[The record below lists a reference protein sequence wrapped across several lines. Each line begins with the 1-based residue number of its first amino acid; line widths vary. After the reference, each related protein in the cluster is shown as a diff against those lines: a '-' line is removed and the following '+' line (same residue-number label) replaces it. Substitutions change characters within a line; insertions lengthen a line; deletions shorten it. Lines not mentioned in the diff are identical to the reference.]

1 MIFNMRLKRIKAFVW
16 KHRILST
23 ILILLSIVYWFS
35 LPGRLFPDNYSTVLL
50 DRNGALLGARTASDG
65 QWRFPQD
72 TAVSPKFNRCLIE
85 FEDRF
90 FYKHPGFNPGAIVRA
105 LRQNISARKVVSGG
119 STISMQVIRLYR
131 KNKRR
136 SFFEKF
142 IEIILATRL
151 EIRYTKD
158 EILGIYAS
166 QAPFGGNVVG
176 VQAASW
182 RYFARP
188 AKDLSWA
195 EASLLAILPNSP
207 SSIHPGKNRQKLLNK
222 RNKLLAR
229 LKEKGVI
236 DAQTYE
242 LSLLEPIPEK
252 PYKLPDIAPHL
263 TSLVRRDY
271 PNQLLTSTLV
281 KGYQDNLNRQV
292 NDYMNQL
299 LVNGIHNACAI
310 VIDVK
315 TGEILA
321 YIANVPN
328 DRMRVDGQ
336 DVDLITSPRSTGSIL
351 KPILFAAMQSEGSL
365 LPGTM
370 IPDIPTFISG
380 FKPENYDQ
388 SFDGAVPAK
397 RALSRSL
404 NIPCVRM
411 LQSYGIP
418 KFQHLLTNFGMSSL
432 VYNPDHYGLTLIVG
446 GAEGRL
452 YEIAG
457 MYYKMAHILRKFNQ
471 NNIYPDSVPEIDFL
485 LKNGRKK
492 WFMTEKV
499 NKLDA
504 GSIWLTFDALLEVN
518 RPDEESGWVHM
529 GSSRRIA
536 WKTGTS
542 YGFRDA
548 WAIGSTPE
556 YVVGVWAGNA
566 SGEGRPGLT
575 GVGAAAPLMFQIFSS
590 LPATSWFKV
599 PYDDLDRVPV
609 CRESGYKA
617 GPDCPVIDTIY
628 AARNAERSDIC
639 PYHKLLYLSSDRK
652 YRVNAQCYGT
662 AKMVNEPWFILP
674 PAMEWFY
681 RKKNLFYK
689 TIPPVMSGC
698 SDDDKLTFMELIY
711 PSEQAR
717 IFIPRGLDGITGK
730 TIFEIAHRNPNA
742 TIYWHI
748 DDEYL
753 GTTQTQHQMA
763 ITPKPGKHILSVV
776 DNEGRTLLRKFEV
789 LE

>member
-1 MIFNMRLKRIKAFVW
+1 MWGEKIKSFVW
-16 KHRILST
+16 KHRVLCF
-23 ILILLSIVYWFS
+23 ILLLLFIGYWFS
-35 LPGRLFPDNYSTVLL
+35 LPARLFPDNYSTVLL

-72 TAVSPKFNRCLIE
+72 TAVSSKFNSCLVE
-85 FEDRF
+85 FEDRY
-90 FYKHPGFNPGAIVRA
+90 FYKHPGFNPGSIFRA
-105 LRQNISARKVVSGG
+105 LRQNISAGKVVSGG
-119 STISMQVIRLYR
+119 STLSMQVIRLYR
-131 KNKRR
+131 NNKRR
-136 SFFEKF
+136 NIFEKVV
-142 IEIILATRL
+142 EIILATRL
-151 EIRYTKD
+151 ELRYSKK
-158 EILGIYAS
+158 EILNIYAS

-207 SSIHPGKNRQKLLNK
+207 SSIHPGKNRQQLLSK
-222 RNKLLAR
+222 RNKLLGK
-229 LKEKGVI
+229 LKTHGII

-263 TSLVRRDY
+263 TSVVKRDY
-271 PNQLLTSTLV
+271 PNRQLTSTLV

-299 LVNGIHNACAI
+299 LVNEIHNACAI

-321 YIANVPN
+321 YTGNVPN
-328 DRMRVDGQ
+328 DRMKVDGQ
-336 DVDLITSPRSTGSIL
+336 DVDLITSARSTGSIL
-351 KPILFAAMQSEGSL
+351 KPVLYAAMQNEGAL
-365 LPGTM
+365 LPGTL
-370 IPDIPTFISG
+370 IPDIPTFIAG
-380 FKPENYDQ
+380 FKPENYDL

-411 LQSYGIP
+411 LQSFGIP
-418 KFQHLLTNFGMSSL
+418 KFQHLLTNFGMNTL

-452 YEIAG
+452 FDIAG

-471 NNIYPDSVPEIDFL
+471 NNLYPDSVPEISFL
-485 LKNGRKK
+485 LKNGPKK
-492 WFMTEKV
+492 WFKTEKV

-504 GSIWLTFDALLEVN
+504 GAIWLTFDALLEVN

-548 WAIGSTPE
+548 WAIGTTPE

-599 PYDDLDRVPV
+599 PYDDLDRIPV

-617 GPDCPVIDTIY
+617 STNCPVVDTIY
-628 AARNAERSDIC
+628 AVRNAARSDVC
-639 PYHKLLYLSSDRK
+639 PYHKLLHLSSDRK

-689 TIPPVMSGC
+689 PIPPVLNGC
-698 SDDDKLTFMELIY
+698 YDDDKLAFMELIY
-711 PSEQAR
+711 PTDQAR
-717 IFIPRGLDGITGK
+717 IFIPRELDGKAGK
-730 TIFEIAHRNPNA
+730 TIFEIAHRNPRA

-753 GTTQTQHQMA
+753 GTTQMQHQMA

-776 DNEGRTLLRKFEV
+776 DDEGRTLVRKFEV

>member
-1 MIFNMRLKRIKAFVW
+1 MRLKRIKAFFW
-16 KHRILST
+16 KYRILSS
-23 ILILLSIVYWFS
+23 ILLLLGIVYWFS
-35 LPGRLFPDNYSTVLL
+35 LPGTLFPDNYSTVLL
-50 DRNGALLGARTASDG
+50 DRSGALLGARTASDG
-65 QWRFPQD
+65 QWRFPLD
-72 TAVSPKFNRCLIE
+72 TSVSPKFNRCLIE

-105 LRQNISARKVVSGG
+105 LRQNMSARKVVSGG

-263 TSLVRRDY
+263 TSLARRDY
-271 PNQLLTSTLV
+271 PNQLLTSSLV

-321 YIANVPN
+321 YTANVPN

-351 KPILFAAMQSEGSL
+351 KPILFAAMQTEGLL
-365 LPGTM
+365 LPGTLV
-370 IPDIPTFISG
+370 PDIPTFISG

-411 LQSYGIP
+411 LQNYGIP

-457 MYYKMAHILRKFNQ
+457 MYYKLAHILRKFNQ
-471 NNIYPDSVPEIDFL
+471 NNLYPDSVPEIDFL
-485 LKNGRKK
+485 FKNGRKK
-492 WFMTEKV
+492 WFKTEKV

-599 PYDDLDRVPV
+599 PYDDLERITV

-617 GPDCPVIDTIY
+617 SSICPVVDTIY
-628 AARNAERSDIC
+628 AARNGERSDVC
-639 PYHKLLYLSSDRK
+639 AYHKLLHLSNDRK

-689 TIPPVMSGC
+689 SIPPVMSGC

-717 IFIPRGLDGITGK
+717 IFIPRGLDGQMGQA
-730 TIFEIAHRNPNA
+730 IFEIAHRSPNA
-742 TIYWHI
+742 IIYWHI

-753 GTTQTQHQMA
+753 GTTQTQHQMVF
-763 ITPKPGKHILSVV
+763 TPKPGKHILSVV
-776 DNEGRTLLRKFEV
+776 DNEGRTLVRKFEV
-789 LE
+789 LK